1 MTGEEALAEIQR
13 KRSQQLGDGDLG
25 NKARDLI
32 DEAYLAGRSAMA
44 DAIIADGAEMRKRTQ
59 LKHEE
64 EWRR

>member
-13 KRSQQLGDGDLG
+13 KRSQQLGDGDIG

-32 DEAYLAGRSAMA
+32 EEAYLAGRSAMA
-44 DAIIADGAEMRKRTQ
+44 DAVIADGAEMRKRNQ